1 MTRLRT
7 LGRWL
12 GDWRNGAVFAA
23 CILVASVAFVIVD
36 ASQGRHDAFE
46 ALQRQTRQQG
56 EAREAA
62 TRRIDLLQARIDELV
77 GKGEANA
84 AVLGQL
90 VGEVEALRAQVRAM
104 GGDPVVDDRTQVTS
118 GPAPRSAPTTQ
129 RSTPA
134 PTTTAAPP
142 PPTPSPQ
149 PAPTTTT
156 TTRPGGGVPCDAV
169 FVPVLCAEPT
179 TTRRSRP

>member
-1 MTRLRT
+1 MTRR
-7 LGRWL
+7 GRVWAWFTN
-12 GDWRNGAVFAA
+12 WRNGATLAA
-23 CILVASVAFVIVD
+23 TLVAATVLFVVVD

-84 AVLGQL
+84 QVLGQL

-104 GGDPVVDDRTQVTS
+104 GGDPVVDDRTTFTS
-118 GPAPRSAPTTQ
+118 TTTRQPASPSTTPREP
-129 RSTPA
+129 
-134 PTTTAAPP
+134 PTTTQ
-142 PPTPSPQ
+142 PSPS
-149 PAPTTTT
+149 PSPSPTSTTTT
-156 TTRPGGGVPCDAV
+156 TTPRQPCLLDLPIV
-169 FVPVLCAEPT
+169 GCAAPNT
-179 TTRRSRP
+179 ARRNP